1 MTQSY
6 NTPHSCFIVKNNSV
20 ADTILDS
27 TRVPGALNSYAWKI
41 NSKKRCLPGETVSF
55 HNSWGEDSH
64 TQGVIL
70 DTFPIADRKVIV
82 FKPNN
87 NVFKKEFLNT
97 EVSGITRAQEKAF
110 ISVEQLNEAE
120 QRINLKNF
128 IRKLDKE
135 DLDYSIGTW
144 EDMSWFEDMN
154 EGASLFKYPAVPGS
168 FRILGSSEIDLI
180 CQLGVRRLINGLSR
194 GVKKL
199 GEVLILKS
207 SNNNHTQ
214 IGDNGFYISK
224 GSNYDAALKGT
235 TVLVVP
241 SVRAL
246 ENNPNLPWVQFVLA
260 KDAYYIPTRHIERDS
275 KLETISIS

>member
-6 NTPHSCFIVKNNSV
+6 TVAHSCFIVKSNNV
-20 ADTILDS
+20 ADTIVDS

-41 NSKKRCLPGETVSF
+41 NSKKKCLPGETVSF
-55 HNSWGEDSH
+55 HNSWSEDSH

-135 DLDYSIGTW
+135 DLDCSIGTW

-168 FRILGSSEIDLI
+168 FRTLSSSEIDLH
-180 CQLGVRRLINGLSR
+180 CKLGNRKAINGLSR

-207 SNNNHTQ
+207 SCNNHTQ

-235 TVLVVP
+235 TVVVVP
-241 SVRAL
+241 SLRAL
-246 ENNPNLPWVQFVLA
+246 ENNPNLPWVTFVLA
-260 KDAYYIPTRHIERDS
+260 EDAYYMPPRHIERDS